1 MAKNKKPTTD
11 ELEKSKEKLKT
22 QWYKI
27 VKEYEEIDEELSNR
41 ELKENYDRKY
51 LAEIRKKYTGKIIRA
66 NTKYPYCVAYSLD
79 FFVVKKIVPEN
90 NERFNIIGQYIS
102 VHRDG
107 QLTNISVGTKN
118 SDHPYLGIQTYKF
131 EKETGFMVLTPE
143 EMLGMIVDFKNA
155 MEKQFSE
162 TVETLINEYTPNVKK
177 KLPKKKLTNKK

>member
-1 MAKNKKPTTD
+1 MAKKKRPTTD
-11 ELEKSKEKLKT
+11 ELEQSKEKLKS

-27 VKEYEEIDEELSNR
+27 VKEFEEIDEELSNR
-41 ELKENYDRKY
+41 ELKENYDRKH
-51 LAEIRKKYTGKIIRA
+51 LAEIKKKYTGKIIRA
-66 NTKYPYCVAYSLD
+66 NTKYSYSDAYSLD

-131 EKETGFMVLTPE
+131 EKETGYMVLTPE
-143 EMLGMIVDFKNA
+143 EMLSMIVDFKNA
-155 MEKQFSE
+155 MAKQFSE
-162 TVETLINEYTPNVKK
+162 TVETLINEYTPNVNK
-177 KLPKKKLTNKK
+177 KLPKKKLTNNK